1 MAADAKTKDD
11 KKVLLR
17 NKKARHDFFVEWTVE
32 AGLAL
37 QGSEVKSLRE
47 ARGVISDAYAMVRNG
62 EAWLV
67 NMQVTEYPWA
77 NRWNHE
83 PKRDRKLLLHRRE
96 IKKLD
101 EATAEQGYTI
111 LPLEIYLKRGLDLA
125 LRVLALLVLALVVL
139 LLALADAELD
149 LDAPVLEVHLE
160 RQESVALGGG
170 RGVELLDL
178 APMQEQLAIAL
189 GLVVPAVG
197 PGILGHLHVDQPG
210 LAVAHHRV
218 GVAHDGARLA

>member
-96 IKKLD
+96 IEKLD
-101 EATAEQGYTI
+101 EATSQEGFTI
-111 LPLEIYLKRGLDLA
+111 LPLEVYLKNGRIKVELGVCKGKKQYDKRQDQKRKDAEREVAAA
-125 LRVLALLVLALVVL
+125 LR
-139 LLALADAELD
+139 
-149 LDAPVLEVHLE
+149 
-160 RQESVALGGG
+160 R
-170 RGVELLDL
+170 R
-178 APMQEQLAIAL
+178 
-189 GLVVPAVG
+189 
-197 PGILGHLHVDQPG
+197 
-210 LAVAHHRV
+210 
-218 GVAHDGARLA
+218 